1 MNVLQA
7 HDRSN
12 TGLTYYLHVNS
23 AGYYSEIDYNTGTN
37 RPNGWRDY
45 QIIIITNGEMEVE
58 RDGKITKYK
67 KGSLILFKPDEAQK
81 YSCKKDTNS
90 AYIWIHFTG
99 YAVKDIL
106 EEFCLYKNNCY
117 FFNTNNEDIY
127 NIKKIITELSF
138 KKPLYRIRATEY
150 FLDFLYSIKTRI
162 DLSTYRLSDYDK
174 ISPAIDKI
182 ISHPNGNYTA
192 QDLANLTNLSL
203 SRFLH
208 LFKQL
213 LNKTPMALKNE
224 LLLERAKNMLIDTDL
239 SVTEISIQLG
249 EIDPLYFSKK
259 FKKAFGLSPTT
270 FREVNKITP

>member
-12 TGLTYYLHVNS
+12 NGLNYYLHVNS

-117 FFNTNNEDIY
+117 FF
-127 NIKKIITELSF
+127 KS
-138 KKPLYRIRATEY
+138 
-150 FLDFLYSIKTRI
+150 
-162 DLSTYRLSDYDK
+162 
-174 ISPAIDKI
+174 
-182 ISHPNGNYTA
+182 
-192 QDLANLTNLSL
+192 
-203 SRFLH
+203 
-208 LFKQL
+208 
-213 LNKTPMALKNE
+213 
-224 LLLERAKNMLIDTDL
+224 
-239 SVTEISIQLG
+239 
-249 EIDPLYFSKK
+249 
-259 FKKAFGLSPTT
+259 AF
-270 FREVNKITP
+270 